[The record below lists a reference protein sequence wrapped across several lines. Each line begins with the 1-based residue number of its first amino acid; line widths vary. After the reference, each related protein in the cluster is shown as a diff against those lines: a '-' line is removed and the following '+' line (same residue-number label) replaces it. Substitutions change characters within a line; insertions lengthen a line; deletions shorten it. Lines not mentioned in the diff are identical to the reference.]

1 MIRKK
6 LKTGNNELLFL
17 DGNKHLQS
25 LTNKRTDEFLVPKKL
40 GEKFGGLNTAKSV
53 LSLDE
58 TPSALERSFNAATK
72 LRRELSLPT
81 DLDME
86 SIPL

>member
-1 MIRKK
+1 MNCFFSMVI
-6 LKTGNNELLFL
+6 
-17 DGNKHLQS
+17 
-25 LTNKRTDEFLVPKKL
+25 NKRTDEFLVPKKL
-40 GEKFGGLNTAKSV
+40 REKFGGLNTVKSV